1 MKKKSLNVKKKVHKK
16 LLLHLKNKRIKNN
29 YIKFLK
35 NINSVSNNSK
45 FAAAVSGGP
54 DSLALAFFLKCYSL
68 EKNKSCFFFMVNHN
82 LRKGSNNEAIKVQK
96 KLKNY
101 DINLKIINWVGKKP
115 KSNIQAVARKYRYRL
130 IRNQLVNNKI
140 KVAMFGHTNEDIIE
154 NFVIRLTR
162 GSSIDGLVSFNKKVL
177 NTNEFFKISRPLI
190 NLNKKDLIYIS
201 KEVFN
206 FYINDPSNL
215 NINFKRVR
223 IRKIIKDLTTE
234 GLDLRKINLLIKN
247 LTTSNNALTYYSN
260 QTISN
265 FCHFKNN
272 NKLAIVNLSILHEP
286 KEILFRSLSKI
297 LKIVSGNYYPS
308 RGKKIMH
315 LIKVLE
321 DPKFKKTT
329 LSGCILE
336 KESNTLL
343 IKEEKSKILV
353 KYV

>member
-1 MKKKSLNVKKKVHKK
+1 
-16 LLLHLKNKRIKNN
+16 
-29 YIKFLK
+29 
-35 NINSVSNNSK
+35 
-45 FAAAVSGGP
+45 
-54 DSLALAFFLKCYSL
+54 
-68 EKNKSCFFFMVNHN
+68 MVNHN

-101 DINLKIINWVGKKP
+101 DSNLKIINWVGKKP

-130 IRNQLVNNKI
+130 IRNQLENNKI

-162 GSSIDGLVSFNKKVL
+162 GSSIDGLVSFNNTVL

-201 KEVFN
+201 KKVFN
-206 FYINDPSNL
+206 FYIDDPSNL

-223 IRKIIKDLTTE
+223 IRKIIKDLNTE
-234 GLDLRKINLLIKN
+234 GLDLSKINLLIKN
-247 LTTSNNALTYYSN
+247 LTTSNKALTYYSN
-260 QTISN
+260 RTIFN

-297 LKIVSGNYYPS
+297 LKRVSGNYYPS
-308 RGKKIMH
+308 RGKKIIH

-343 IKEEKSKILV
+343 IKEEKSKKLV